1 MRDVSAVEG
10 NCRILRLNR
19 MDRGQCR
26 GRSAAPNSSLSAHVA
41 VKWALATAVVEL
53 RDTLVPLSQGHE
65 AYFQAVLP
73 ASRGDRPELPGVSVQ
88 VTWCLLC
95 VSLLTSRVLDKW
107 PSLCCSGFWPDGA
120 IHILTCCLP
129 STRLS
134 LVSLTVQSQLRPATA
149 SGKALGA
156 EVPGAFSLVHR
167 VAAALPFAIVRVRY
181 TGRCGNSL
189 HSNAG
194 FLRKS
199 PFNHVTAIA
208 LCNLPSFRDGTQ
220 RFTDPRVGKMS
231 TQSTLGP
238 WRAGESSS
246 TLRELAHLDVST
258 PSS

>member
-1 MRDVSAVEG
+1 M
-10 NCRILRLNR
+10 
-19 MDRGQCR
+19 GQ
-26 GRSAAPNSSLSAHVA
+26 SISL
-41 VKWALATAVVEL
+41 
-53 RDTLVPLSQGHE
+53 P
-65 AYFQAVLP
+65 
-73 ASRGDRPELPGVSVQ
+73 
-88 VTWCLLC
+88 
-95 VSLLTSRVLDKW
+95 
-107 PSLCCSGFWPDGA
+107 
-120 IHILTCCLP
+120 CCLP

-134 LVSLTVQSQLRPATA
+134 LVSLTVQSRLRPATA

-181 TGRCGNSL
+181 TGRRGNSL

-208 LCNLPSFRDGTQ
+208 LCNFPSFRDGTQ

-238 WRAGESSS
+238 WRAGESSR
-246 TLRELAHLDVST
+246 TLQELAHLDVST
-258 PSS
+258 LSLMLALYPHKAHVQRFGYCFTVLFCFFLLGVVFVPQ